1 MSELHHVKNLS
12 GHSCTQDTHSMPSR
26 IPLRT
31 GGVTVRPL
39 AQARI
44 CSATEQSKRAV
55 APQGATEQSLRAVV
69 PQGATE
75 QSLRAVVPQG
85 ATEQS
90 LRAVVPQG
98 ATEQSKRV
106 VVPQESHSV
115 PSIYKQQ
122 LQVCAIICLCLAKY

>member
-1 MSELHHVKNLS
+1 MYVSELHHVKNLS

-26 IPLRT
+26 IPVRT

-44 CSATEQSKRAV
+44 CSATEQSKRV
-55 APQGATEQSLRAVV
+55 VV

-75 QSLRAVVPQG
+75 QSLRAVVPQ
-85 ATEQS
+85 
-90 LRAVVPQG
+90 
-98 ATEQSKRV
+98 
-106 VVPQESHSV
+106 ESHSV
-115 PSIYKQQ
+115 PSIYKHQ

>member
-1 MSELHHVKNLS
+1 
-12 GHSCTQDTHSMPSR
+12 MPSR